1 MNMKNKTVIVTGA
14 GSGIGRGI
22 ASGFAKAGA
31 KVVVADI
38 DDQGGKET
46 LNMIRGEG
54 GEATFIQGD
63 VTEPQYHL
71 DMVAQVRSVY
81 GRLDIAVN
89 NAGISTVPAPLADIS
104 VESWDRIISV
114 NLSGVFYA
122 VRAQIPAMI
131 EAGGG
136 AIVNMASIGGSVGLT
151 GIGHY
156 TASKHGI
163 VGLTKTIALDYA
175 RQGIR
180 ANAVGPGYI
189 NTELVNHYPPD
200 ERAKL
205 ADMHPLGRLGEVREV
220 ADLVIFL
227 ASPQASFLT
236 GAYVPVDGGY
246 LAR

>member
-1 MNMKNKTVIVTGA
+1 MENKTVIVTGA
-14 GSGIGRGI
+14 GAGIGRGI
-22 ASGFAKAGA
+22 AFGFAKAGA

-38 DDQGGKET
+38 DDQGGRET
-46 LNMIRGEG
+46 LDAIRSKG
-54 GEATFIQGD
+54 GEAAFIQGD
-63 VTEPQYHL
+63 VTDPQYHL
-71 DMVAQVRSVY
+71 DLVAQARSIY

-89 NAGISTVPAPLADIS
+89 NAGISTVPTPLADIPL
-104 VESWDRIISV
+104 ESWDKVISV
-114 NLSGVFYA
+114 NLSGAFYA

-136 AIVNMASIGGSVGLT
+136 AIVNMASIGGGVGLT

-175 RQGIR
+175 SQGIR

-205 ADMHPLGRLGEVREV
+205 AGMHPLGRLGEVREV

-227 ASPQASFLT
+227 ASPQASFIT